1 MILADLHTHT
11 KYSHG
16 GNSPAEM
23 YAAAQAR
30 GFEIIGFTEHSPRPL
45 GFDYTNEY
53 RDKLTRHLPDYAR
66 EVLEIKAAN
75 EERRLERERQAAEKA
90 EQDRV
95 ERERQAE
102 EDAKQD
108 ALDRQAAE
116 QGDAKAQFNLGV
128 MYYHGKG
135 VPQNDLQAVA
145 WYRKAAEQGDVDAQ
159 RILGMMYDNGV
170 GVVQDNKLAYVWSSV
185 SAANGDVEA
194 ATNRDLFAKRL
205 SPAVLAEAQA
215 LAGQYVEL
223 YQPKQ

>member
-1 MILADLHTHT
+1 MKKEILALLVVVACWGPTL
-11 KYSHG
+11 
-16 GNSPAEM
+16 
-23 YAAAQAR
+23 QANDWKNAP
-30 GFEIIGFTEHSPRPL
+30 IS
-45 GFDYTNEY
+45 
-53 RDKLTRHLPDYAR
+53 
-66 EVLEIKAAN
+66 EVQK
-75 EERRLERERQAAEKA
+75 
-90 EQDRV
+90 
-95 ERERQAE
+95 
-102 EDAKQD
+102 
-108 ALDRQAAE
+108 AAE
-116 QGDAKAQFNLGV
+116 QGDVDAQFNLGV
-128 MYYHGKG
+128 MYDKGRGVAQDDKQAVAWYRKAAEQGNVDAQYNLGVKYEYGKG
-135 VPQNDLQAVA
+135 VAQDYKQAVA